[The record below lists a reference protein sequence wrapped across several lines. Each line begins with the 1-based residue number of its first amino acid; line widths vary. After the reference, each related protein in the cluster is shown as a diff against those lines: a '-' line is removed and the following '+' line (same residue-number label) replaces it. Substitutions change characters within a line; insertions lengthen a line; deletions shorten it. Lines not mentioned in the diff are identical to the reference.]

1 MIRVLALS
9 RYSRRG
15 PSSRL
20 RFIDY
25 VPWLREAGISIELE
39 PFFDDAYLAH
49 LYGTGRR
56 RFGDVQR
63 AYRRRLAR
71 LIAGSDYDLLWIE
84 KEALPWLPAWIEQ
97 LLLRRPFVLDYDD
110 AWFERYAGHNNPVVR
125 AVLGGKLERL
135 ARHARAVVAGNEYL
149 ARWATA
155 AGARH
160 VAMIPTCVDPAR
172 YAIPAPQHAA
182 GAFTIGWVG
191 SPSSAPYLTE
201 IAPALEMLTRDTQVT
216 VRLVGAGETA
226 LPGIRAEH
234 RPWSEES
241 EIAEIASFDVGIMP
255 LPDTPWTR
263 GKCGFKLI
271 QYLAAGRPAIA
282 SPVGANRGIV
292 QHGSTGYLAD
302 SLDDWIKYLLRL
314 RGDPTLRRQ
323 LGGAGRRSIEE
334 RFSLVKAVPE
344 LIRTF
349 HAALT
354 PGHSG

>member
-9 RYSRRG
+9 RYGRRG

-25 VPWLREAGISIELE
+25 ASRLRQADIEIELE
-39 PFFDDAYLAH
+39 PFFDDAYLER
-49 LYGTGRR
+49 LYRTGRR
-56 RFGDVQR
+56 GLGDVRR
-63 AYRRRLAR
+63 AYLRRLAR
-71 LIAGSDYDLLWIE
+71 LIEGGDHDLMWIE
-84 KEALPWLPAWIEQ
+84 KEALPWLPAWVER

-110 AWFERYAGHNNPVVR
+110 AWFERYAGHRNPAVR

-135 ARHARAVVAGNEYL
+135 ARHARAVIAGNEYL
-149 ARWATA
+149 AQWATA

-160 VAMIPTCVDPAR
+160 VAIIPTCVDPAR
-172 YAIPAPQHAA
+172 YQVPAPYHPA
-182 GAFTIGWVG
+182 GQFTIGWIG
-191 SPSSAPYLTE
+191 SPSSAPFLSE
-201 IAPALEMLTRDTQVT
+201 IAPALEMLTRDSQVT
-216 VRLVGAGETA
+216 VRLVGAGAAA
-226 LPGIRAEH
+226 LPGVRAEH
-234 RPWSEES
+234 RPWTEES

-292 QHGSTGYLAD
+292 QHGHNGYLAET
-302 SLDDWIKYLLRL
+302 LDDWIKYLLRL

-323 LGGAGRRSIEE
+323 LGEAGRTSIEE
-334 RFSLVKAVPE
+334 GFSFAKAVPE
-344 LIRTF
+344 LVRTF
-349 HAALT
+349 RAALAI
-354 PGHSG
+354 G